1 MSADRSRTDS
11 PGPLPQDKLL
21 RLQTVFLGGL
31 FTLGIFY
38 TLYLAAEI
46 FIPISLALLL
56 NLLLAPAVL
65 GLQRYRVPAPL
76 GAAVILLLFLG
87 TVIAAVFYLSEPAK
101 TWIDRAPGSLRIVE
115 YKVRAVVQ
123 TIEEVKKTTAEVEQM
138 TNLDD
143 GETEQSVVVK
153 RESLTE
159 TLVSGTQRFAASAMI
174 TIVLLYF
181 LLSTGDLFLRK
192 VIRLSPT
199 FKDKRKNVTI
209 ARQMEQE
216 ISRYLVTITAA
227 NCVLGGCLA
236 LALYLLGVPN
246 PLLWGV
252 AAALLN
258 FIPYIGA
265 MAMLGVLGFVSLLTF
280 YTWGDILLPPG
291 IFLVLTVLEGQIL
304 TPALLGRRFSLNPV
318 FVFLALIVWGWIWGV
333 FGLFMAVP
341 LLVSLKIICD
351 HADSLAPLAEFLSSR
366 SDHRSE
372 NRREKRT

>member
-265 MAMLGVLGFVSLLTF
+265 MAMLGVLGFVSLLGRHF
-280 YTWGDILLPPG
+280 AAAGHFPG
-291 IFLVLTVLEGQIL
+291 LDRARGSDPHPRAARAPLFPQPGLRVSRFDR
-304 TPALLGRRFSLNPV
+304 LGLDLGCLRTLYGRSAAGFAQDHLRSCRFSG
-318 FVFLALIVWGWIWGV
+318 AACGV
-333 FGLFMAVP
+333 SQQP
-341 LLVSLKIICD
+341 Q
-351 HADSLAPLAEFLSSR
+351 R
-366 SDHRSE
+366 SP
-372 NRREKRT
+372 